1 MNRMKGTALVL
12 GLLAAVGVF
21 VNGSGMSTLNSA
33 DAPASSADA
42 PASSELASL
51 GPVMLIA
58 DWYGI
63 VSGTCHS
70 FNGVATYSLGSFSS
84 PWGSDFDTIT
94 SATPGTGLTFPTVPS
109 IFLGSLYT
117 TVRSP
122 NNDCNE
128 LAAGTVLA
136 SVEGTL
142 ENGSSFEVT
151 MVVGPLP

>member
-1 MNRMKGTALVL
+1 MKWTALVL

-21 VNGSGMSTLNSA
+21 VNGSGVSTLNSA

-58 DWYGI
+58 DWYGT

-70 FNGVATYSLGSFSS
+70 FNGVATYSLGAFSS

-94 SATPGTGLTFPTVPS
+94 SATPGTGLIFATIPS
-109 IFLGSLYT
+109 IFLGNLYI
-117 TVRSP
+117 TVRTP
-122 NNDCNE
+122 NNDCDE
-128 LAAGTVLA
+128 LAPGSVLA

-142 ENGSSFEVT
+142 ADGSTFEVT
-151 MVVGPLP
+151 FVVAP